1 MVLMKVRGRIGKM
14 RDRVIV
20 QSPTATVSAIGGRT
34 TTWTTVGTYFAE
46 VVDKA
51 GNRSLDSG
59 SYQFNHP
66 IEVTFHFYDVPT
78 IKNSWRLT
86 IGSDIYTIVT
96 IVKDEADGF
105 IYIQADR
112 RED

>member
-1 MVLMKVRGRIGKM
+1 MKVRGRIGKM
-14 RDRVIV
+14 RDRVLV
-20 QSPTATVSAIGGRT
+20 ESPTPTVTAIGGRT
-34 TTWTTVGTYFAE
+34 TVWATVGTYFAE

-51 GNRSLDSG
+51 GIRSLDSG
-59 SYQFNHP
+59 SYQFNQP

-78 IKNSWRLT
+78 ITNGWRLT
-86 IGSDIYTIVT
+86 YNGKKYTIVT
-96 IVKDEADGF
+96 IVKDEPDGY